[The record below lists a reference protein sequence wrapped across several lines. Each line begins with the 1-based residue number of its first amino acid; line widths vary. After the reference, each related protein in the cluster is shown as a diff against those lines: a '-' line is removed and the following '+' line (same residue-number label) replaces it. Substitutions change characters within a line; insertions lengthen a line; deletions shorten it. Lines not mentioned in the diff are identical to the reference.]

1 MLIPPTLCLFR
12 SHDKNMLYN
21 VVGHLIK
28 IGLWRKDNTTGTHH
42 RFCNESSNLERK
54 IIIEPNA
61 TTYELFLHYITFK
74 KKGEKRENF
83 TVSGPSLRIRFSKL
97 LASLVENSSSVSSI
111 LQKNHLVSVVSLTV
125 RENSDIRIPERRKR
139 Q

>member
-1 MLIPPTLCLFR
+1 
-12 SHDKNMLYN
+12 MLYN

-97 LASLVENSSSVSSI
+97 LASRVENSSSVSSI

-125 RENSDIRIPERRKR
+125 RENSDIKIPERRKR

>member
-1 MLIPPTLCLFR
+1 
-12 SHDKNMLYN
+12 MLYN